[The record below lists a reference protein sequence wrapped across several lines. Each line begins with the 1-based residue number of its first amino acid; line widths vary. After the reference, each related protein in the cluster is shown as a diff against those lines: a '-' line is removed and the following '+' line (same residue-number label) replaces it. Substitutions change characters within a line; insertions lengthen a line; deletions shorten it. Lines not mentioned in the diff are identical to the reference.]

1 MVRLQFAIEVQF
13 TLLNG
18 AVSKALIESKEPS
31 NPFVVMTN
39 ENQWDQSE
47 GMLLKKDIFD
57 GNVDAS
63 WSMVIFILLF
73 YSINQ

>member
-18 AVSKALIESKEPS
+18 AVSKALMNLRNLQ

-63 WSMVIFILLF
+63 WSMVIFILFILL
-73 YSINQ
+73 N